1 MIEERIAHEI
11 AHGTLLREAWPGK
24 LWYWETPAG
33 RLRWKRRLKML
44 TSHITSDMNV
54 LEIGC
59 GVGYFTKEIAK
70 TNAHVTAIDI
80 SPDLLQ
86 VAQKDIKAANVTFKI
101 ENAYDLNLSDNTFDT
116 VVGSSVLRHLDA
128 RQALKEFNRVLKPGG
143 SVFFTEPNM
152 ANPQI
157 LLQKIFLFLKD
168 RLKIPPMKQLF

>member
-1 MIEERIAHEI
+1 M
-11 AHGTLLREAWPGK
+11 
-24 LWYWETPAG
+24 
-33 RLRWKRRLKML
+33 
-44 TSHITSDMNV
+44 
-54 LEIGC
+54 
-59 GVGYFTKEIAK
+59 
-70 TNAHVTAIDI
+70 
-80 SPDLLQ
+80 Q